1 MASNNQP
8 NLGVFR
14 LKPQYQKKKSASL
27 KKNKSASSKKNKSA
41 SLNKKKITCFRLT
54 RKSNTNK
61 GKAGSK
67 YVVCKNTKKQKK
79 TQKGGFVRGGSPQN
93 FVY

>member
-14 LKPQYQKKKSASL
+14 LKPQYQKK
-27 KKNKSASSKKNKSA
+27 KSA